1 MAAAGASPLVVSTK
15 TKSRLLRRSAATRR
29 RSAALLRRSRVAGAG
44 GGVGM
49 KVKKL
54 RKLIPGGEGME
65 ADRLLLKTADY
76 ILHLS

>member
-1 MAAAGASPLVVSTK
+1 
-15 TKSRLLRRSAATRR
+15 
-29 RSAALLRRSRVAGAG
+29 
-44 GGVGM
+44 M

-76 ILHLS
+76 ILHLRFQLHVLQSLSNIVQ